1 MRRVYIICEGQ
12 TEEKFIK
19 DVFIPHFNFEQK
31 DIYITPF
38 CSKTSICNDK
48 VHKGGGLSYSKIKQE
63 VLNLLRRQDNPY
75 VTTMFDYYA
84 LDTNFPG
91 RNQLNAIPDIYKKVK
106 HLEEKFKDDI
116 NSIFSN
122 NRFFPYIQPH
132 EFESLLFSDINE
144 IVKADPG
151 WNKKAALISSLSKIV
166 NEYPNPEEINNSPNT
181 SPSHRL
187 VEILNLP
194 QYRKVLH
201 GTAIAKNIGIENIR
215 QKCRHFDEWCS
226 SPLFQ

>member
-12 TEEKFIK
+12 TEENFIK
-19 DVFIPHFNFEQK
+19 EVLAPYFDPKIVAIQPLLV
-31 DIYITPF
+31 
-38 CSKTSICNDK
+38 DK
-48 VHKGGGLSYSKIKQE
+48 KGGALSYDRVKDFILKLAKADSTAYI
-63 VLNLLRRQDNPY
+63 
-75 VTTMFDYYA
+75 TTMFDYYA

-91 RNQLNAIPDIYKKVK
+91 HNQLNAIPDIYKKVK

-122 NRFFPYIQPH
+122 NRFFPYIQLH

-144 IVKADPG
+144 IVKADPE
-151 WNKKAALISSLSKIV
+151 WNKKAALISSLSEIV
-166 NEYPNPEEINNSPNT
+166 NDYPNPEEINNSPDT

-187 VEILNLP
+187 IKILNLP
-194 QYRKVLH
+194 KYRKVLH

-215 QKCRHFDEWCS
+215 QKCKHFGEWCS
-226 SPLFQ
+226 GPLFQ

>member
-19 DVFIPHFNFEQK
+19 DVFIPYFNFEQK

-38 CSKTSICNDK
+38 CPKTSICNNK
-48 VHKGGGLSYSKIKQE
+48 VHKGGGLSYSRIKQE

-91 RNQLNAIPDIYKKVK
+91 HNQLKAIPDIYKKVK

-122 NRFFPYIQPH
+122 NRFFPYIQLH

-144 IVKADPG
+144 IVKADPE
-151 WNKKAALISSLSKIV
+151 WNQREALISSLSKIV
-166 NEYPNPEEINNSPNT
+166 NEYPNPEEINNSPST

-187 VEILNLP
+187 AQILNLP
-194 QYRKVLH
+194 KYRKVLH
-201 GTAIAKNIGIENIR
+201 GTAIAKNIAIENIR
-215 QKCRHFDEWCS
+215 QKCRHFGEWCS

>member
-1 MRRVYIICEGQ
+1 MKRVFVVCEGE

-19 DVFIPHFNFEQK
+19 DVFAPYFNQQE
-31 DIYITPF
+31 ITITPLLV
-38 CSKTSICNDK
+38 NQR
-48 VHKGGGLSYSKIKQE
+48 GGALSYDRVKDFILNFIK
-63 VLNLLRRQDNPY
+63 RDTTAY
-75 VTTMFDYYA
+75 ITTMFDYYA

-91 RNQLNAIPDIYKKVK
+91 HNQLNAIPDIYKKVK
-106 HLEEKFKDDI
+106 HLEEKFRDDI

-166 NEYPNPEEINNSPNT
+166 NDYPNPEEINNSPST
-181 SPSHRL
+181 SPSHRLVRL

-194 QYRKVLH
+194 KYRKVLH
-201 GTAIAKNIGIENIR
+201 GTAIAKNIGIDNIR
-215 QKCRHFDEWCS
+215 QKCKHFDEWCNNKN
-226 SPLFQ
+226 LFP

>member
-12 TEEKFIK
+12 TEENFIK
-19 DVFIPHFNFEQK
+19 EVFAPYFNPQIVAIQPLLVGK
-31 DIYITPF
+31 
-38 CSKTSICNDK
+38 
-48 VHKGGGLSYSKIKQE
+48 KGGALSYDRVKNFI
-63 VLNLLRRQDNPY
+63 LNLAKNDTATY
-75 VTTMFDYYA
+75 ITTMFDYYA

-91 RNQLNAIPDIYKKVK
+91 HNQLNAIPDIYKKVK
-106 HLEEKFKDDI
+106 YLEKKFRDDI
-116 NSIFSN
+116 NSFFSN

-166 NEYPNPEEINNSPNT
+166 NDYPIPEEINNSPST

-187 VEILNLP
+187 GQILNLP
-194 QYRKVLH
+194 KYRKVLH
-201 GTAIAKNIGIENIR
+201 GATIAKNIGIDNIR
-215 QKCRHFDEWCS
+215 QKCKHFDEWCNNKN
-226 SPLFQ
+226 LFP

>member
-1 MRRVYIICEGQ
+1 MKRVFVVCEGE

-19 DVFIPHFNFEQK
+19 DVFAPYFNQQE
-31 DIYITPF
+31 IAITPLLV
-38 CSKTSICNDK
+38 NQR
-48 VHKGGGLSYSKIKQE
+48 GGALSYDRVKDFILNFIK
-63 VLNLLRRQDNPY
+63 RDTTAY
-75 VTTMFDYYA
+75 ITTMFDYYA

-91 RNQLNAIPDIYKKVK
+91 HNQLNAIPNIYKKIN
-106 HLEEKFKDDI
+106 HLEEKFRDDI

-166 NEYPNPEEINNSPNT
+166 NDYPNPEEINNSPST
-181 SPSHRL
+181 SPSHRLVRL

-194 QYRKVLH
+194 KYRKVLH
-201 GTAIAKNIGIENIR
+201 GTAIAKNIGIDNIR
-215 QKCRHFDEWCS
+215 QKCKHFDEWCNNKN
-226 SPLFQ
+226 LFP

>member
-12 TEEKFIK
+12 TEENFIK
-19 DVFIPHFNFEQK
+19 EVFAPYFNPQIVAIQPLLVGK
-31 DIYITPF
+31 
-38 CSKTSICNDK
+38 
-48 VHKGGGLSYSKIKQE
+48 KGGALSYDRVKNFI
-63 VLNLLRRQDNPY
+63 LNLAKNDTATY
-75 VTTMFDYYA
+75 ITTMFDYYA

-91 RNQLNAIPDIYKKVK
+91 HNQLNAIPDIYKKVK
-106 HLEEKFKDDI
+106 YLEKKFRDDI
-116 NSIFSN
+116 NSFFSN

-166 NEYPNPEEINNSPNT
+166 NDYPNPEEINNSPST

-187 VEILNLP
+187 GQILNLP
-194 QYRKVLH
+194 KYRKVLH
-201 GTAIAKNIGIENIR
+201 GATIAKNIGIDNIR
-215 QKCRHFDEWCS
+215 QKCKHFDEWCNNKN
-226 SPLFQ
+226 LFP

>member
-12 TEEKFIK
+12 TEENFIK
-19 DVFIPHFNFEQK
+19 EVFAPYFNPQIVAIQPLLVGK
-31 DIYITPF
+31 
-38 CSKTSICNDK
+38 
-48 VHKGGGLSYSKIKQE
+48 KGGALSYDRVKNFI
-63 VLNLLRRQDNPY
+63 LNLAKNDTATY
-75 VTTMFDYYA
+75 ITTMFDYYA

-91 RNQLNAIPDIYKKVK
+91 HNQLNTSWDIYKKVK
-106 HLEEKFKDDI
+106 YLEEKFKDDI
-116 NSIFSN
+116 NSN
-122 NRFFPYIQPH
+122 LPNTLNDRFIPYIQPH

-166 NEYPNPEEINNSPNT
+166 NEYPNPEEINNSPST

-187 VEILNLP
+187 VKILNLP
-194 QYRKVLH
+194 KYRKVLH

-215 QKCRHFDEWCS
+215 QKCYHFDEWCS

>member
-19 DVFIPHFNFEQK
+19 DVFIPYFNFEQK

-38 CSKTSICNDK
+38 CPKTSICNNK
-48 VHKGGGLSYSKIKQE
+48 VHKGGGLSYSRIKQE

-91 RNQLNAIPDIYKKVK
+91 HNQLKAIPDIYKKVK

-122 NRFFPYIQPH
+122 NRFFPYIQLH

-144 IVKADPG
+144 IVKADPE
-151 WNKKAALISSLSKIV
+151 WNQREALISSLSKIV
-166 NEYPNPEEINNSPNT
+166 NEYPNPEEINNSPST

-187 VEILNLP
+187 AQILNLP
-194 QYRKVLH
+194 KYRKVLH
-201 GTAIAKNIGIENIR
+201 GTAIAKNIGIENVKFC
-215 QKCRHFDEWCS
+215 QKS
-226 SPLFQ
+226 K

>member
-12 TEEKFIK
+12 TEENFIK
-19 DVFIPHFNFEQK
+19 EVFAPYFNPQIVAIQPLLVGK
-31 DIYITPF
+31 
-38 CSKTSICNDK
+38 
-48 VHKGGGLSYSKIKQE
+48 KGGALSYDRVKNFILSLAKNDTATYI
-63 VLNLLRRQDNPY
+63 
-75 VTTMFDYYA
+75 TTMFDYYA

-91 RNQLNAIPDIYKKVK
+91 HNQLNAIPDIYIKVK
-106 HLEEKFKDDI
+106 HLEEKFRDDI
-116 NSIFSN
+116 NSN
-122 NRFFPYIQPH
+122 LPNTPNDRFTPYIQPH

-144 IVKADPG
+144 IVKADPD
-151 WNKKAALISSLSKIV
+151 WNKKATLISSLSAII
-166 NEYPNPEEINNSPNT
+166 NQCPNPEEINNSYNT

-187 VEILNLP
+187 AQILNLP
-194 QYRKVLH
+194 KYRKVLH

>member
-12 TEEKFIK
+12 TEENFIK
-19 DVFIPHFNFEQK
+19 EVFAPYFDPQIVTIQPLLV
-31 DIYITPF
+31 
-38 CSKTSICNDK
+38 DK
-48 VHKGGGLSYSKIKQE
+48 KGGALSYDRVKNFI
-63 VLNLLRRQDNPY
+63 LRLVKYDAAAH

-91 RNQLNAIPDIYKKVK
+91 HNQLNEIPDIYKKVK
-106 HLEEKFKDDI
+106 YLEEKFRDDI

-144 IVKADPG
+144 IAKADPD
-151 WNKKAALISSLSKIV
+151 WNQRAAQIISSLLEIV
-166 NEYPNPEEINNSPNT
+166 NDYPNPEEINNSYNT

-187 VEILNLP
+187 AQILNLP
-194 QYRKVLH
+194 KYRKVLH
-201 GTAIAKNIGIENIR
+201 GATIAKNIGIDNIR
-215 QKCRHFDEWCS
+215 QKCKHFDEWCNNKN
-226 SPLFQ
+226 LFP

>member
-1 MRRVYIICEGQ
+1 MKRVFVVCEGE

-19 DVFIPHFNFEQK
+19 DVFAPYFNQQE
-31 DIYITPF
+31 IAITPLLV
-38 CSKTSICNDK
+38 NQR
-48 VHKGGGLSYSKIKQE
+48 GGALSYDRVKDFILNFIK
-63 VLNLLRRQDNPY
+63 RDTTAY
-75 VTTMFDYYA
+75 ITTMFDYYA

-91 RNQLNAIPDIYKKVK
+91 HNQLNAIPDIYKKVK
-106 HLEEKFKDDI
+106 HLEEKFRDDI

-166 NEYPNPEEINNSPNT
+166 NDYPNPEEINNSPST
-181 SPSHRL
+181 SPSHRLVRL

-194 QYRKVLH
+194 KYRKVLH
-201 GTAIAKNIGIENIR
+201 GTAIAKNIGIDNIR
-215 QKCRHFDEWCS
+215 QKCKHFDEWCNNKN
-226 SPLFQ
+226 LFP

>member
-1 MRRVYIICEGQ
+1 MKRVFVVCEGE

-19 DVFIPHFNFEQK
+19 DVFAPYFNQQEIVIKPLLVNQR
-31 DIYITPF
+31 
-38 CSKTSICNDK
+38 
-48 VHKGGGLSYSKIKQE
+48 GGALSYDRVKDFILNFIK
-63 VLNLLRRQDNPY
+63 RDTTAY
-75 VTTMFDYYA
+75 ITTMFDYYA
-84 LDTNFPG
+84 LDTKFPG
-91 RNQLNAIPDIYKKVK
+91 HNQLNAIPNIYKKIN
-106 HLEEKFKDDI
+106 HLEEKFRDDI

-166 NEYPNPEEINNSPNT
+166 NDYPNPEEINNSPST
-181 SPSHRL
+181 SPSHRLVRL

-194 QYRKVLH
+194 KYRKVLH
-201 GTAIAKNIGIENIR
+201 GTAIAKNIGIDNIR
-215 QKCRHFDEWCS
+215 QKCKHFDEWCNNKN
-226 SPLFQ
+226 LFP